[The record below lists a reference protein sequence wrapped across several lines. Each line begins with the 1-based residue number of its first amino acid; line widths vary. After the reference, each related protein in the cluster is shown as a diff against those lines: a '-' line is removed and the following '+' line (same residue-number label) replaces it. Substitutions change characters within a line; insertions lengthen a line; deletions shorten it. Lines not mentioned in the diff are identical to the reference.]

1 MVNNKIT
8 FSFVEVSIMRDMI
21 DLYLSEKAK
30 KEEMLIS
37 DR

>member
-21 DLYLSEKAK
+21 DLYLSKKAK